1 MTCSSS
7 LSTTQRANTA
17 PAPKGRRIF
26 GSGALLRCPGLPSLP
41 RRPAFPCVP
50 QSRNAV
56 ACPEKRQFAT
66 GEQGMACR
74 YDAGAWTRRRT
85 GVRDGDSARTCAPG
99 IRSILRAGVSAK
111 PDVRLSPDPGQ
122 CPVRRLQVG
131 AARSA
136 VAKCRRVSRKAAIC
150 DGGARRGR
158 AGATGSKAWARGHD
172 AGARTRRG
180 TGCATGT
187 LRGGVRPASALFFV
201 PVSRPSRTR
210 ELLPTPANVPSG
222 AFRSV
227 PHVPQS
233 RNAVASPEKRQF
245 ATGERSG
252 RRRRAMGERRGA
264 ARGRRRWVT
273 GDVRGSTARAV
284 RRRGAETAATCGGA
298 RRGQCGGRR
307 GPHST
312 MVRMPRLSRRDV

>member
-26 GSGALLRCPGLPSLP
+26 GSGALLRCPALPSLP

-136 VAKCRRVSRKAAIC
+136 VAKRRSESRKAAIC
-150 DGGARRGR
+150 DGGTIGKAATGDGRTARRGEGTAAMGDGRR
-158 AGATGSKAWARGHD
+158 AGEHGEGGATA
-172 AGARTRRG
+172 RRG
-180 TGCATGT
+180 DG
-187 LRGGVRPASALFFV
+187 
-201 PVSRPSRTR
+201 
-210 ELLPTPANVPSG
+210 
-222 AFRSV
+222 
-227 PHVPQS
+227 
-233 RNAVASPEKRQF
+233 
-245 ATGERSG
+245 
-252 RRRRAMGERRGA
+252 
-264 ARGRRRWVT
+264 

-284 RRRGAETAATCGGA
+284 RRATRAAQYDGQDAATLAA
-298 RRGQCGGRR
+298 RC
-307 GPHST
+307 
-312 MVRMPRLSRRDV
+312 VRSLE